1 MELALGQFHQTGL
14 FTLWEKICPI
24 LKGLAFTAVIIDLF
38 MAMFYNTVIAWAI
51 YYLISSFRSEVPWKG
66 CKNEWNTLCCF
77 PINENLKLPLVK
89 NYTLD
94 SNSYQKKSRHDM
106 IYEVFNVNNSSIR
119 NRIVMFDTQTKSQ
132 NTSQNDMNVYF
143 FEKISNFFKDILPA
157 DETLSYSS
165 WTKFNSNISL
175 SSMNPTSLE
184 YRLEEWIN
192 SIFILDNERHL
203 NRAVMPH
210 INENEMA
217 KFIYDPVLLV
227 KLIEDNLVSLYPN
240 KTVDVILNCGKF
252 LNNPTQEFY
261 TRHLT
266 EMHRSTGLD
275 DLGGLKLSM
284 IFCLLIVFLTVYFA
298 LWKGIKS
305 AGKVKYMLP
314 KYFFLIIICRVKFE
328 KPQTRILT
336 R

>member
-51 YYLISSFRSEVPWKG
+51 YYLISSFQREVPWKG

-89 NYTLD
+89 NYSLN
-94 SNSYQKKSRHDM
+94 SNFYQKKSKHDM
-106 IYEVFNVNNSSIR
+106 IYEVFNINKSSIR
-119 NRIVMFDTQTKSQ
+119 NRIVMFDTQIKSQIKSQ
-132 NTSQNDMNVYF
+132 NDSNMYF
-143 FEKISNFFKDILPA
+143 YQKISNFFKDVLPTV
-157 DETLSYSS
+157 ETLSYSP
-165 WTKFNSNISL
+165 WENSNNNM
-175 SSMNPTSLE
+175 SSTSSKNPSSLE

-192 SIFILDNERHL
+192 SIFILDNSQRKL

-210 INENEMA
+210 VNENELA

-227 KLIEDNLVSLYPN
+227 QLIEDNLVSLYPN

-266 EMHRSTGLD
+266 EMHRSTGLE
-275 DLGGLKLSM
+275 DLGGLKVSM
-284 IFCLLIVFLTVYFA
+284 IFCLFIVFVTVYFA

-305 AGKVKYMLP
+305 AGKVL
-314 KYFFLIIICRVKFE
+314 
-328 KPQTRILT
+328 
-336 R
+336 